1 MLLGLGDAIQKPA
14 NGPHEPQSVPCAKR
28 LQHLKWLPLLCG
40 SRQRGVECICVNNV
54 LLMCLCALR
63 LVVGLQ
69 VSVDVPRTA
78 PNVPFFHEPLIQQS
92 LERLLYIWGIR

>member
-1 MLLGLGDAIQKPA
+1 
-14 NGPHEPQSVPCAKR
+14 
-28 LQHLKWLPLLCG
+28 
-40 SRQRGVECICVNNV
+40 
-54 LLMCLCALR
+54 MCLLHACVLCWFA
-63 LVVGLQ
+63 GLQ